1 MRTLTDCEAFYARAR
16 IDARNAYLGRHFK
29 EKNGW
34 LCWRDDELPWRF
46 RDARSAATEP
56 PFNNATDA
64 LDAVQQSLA
73 DFCASHNPNFDRAR
87 FLAACEP
94 STSKE

>member
-1 MRTLTDCEAFYARAR
+1 MSLSRK
-16 IDARNAYLGRHFK
+16 HFQA
-29 EKNGW
+29 
-34 LCWRDDELPWRF
+34 LADIT
-46 RDARSAATEP
+46 RDARSAATQP

-73 DFCASHNPNFDRAR
+73 DFCSQHNPNFDRAR